1 MAVTE
6 PEDAMAE
13 GDTTQSSGDPSEDA
27 VAALRRS
34 QGEAYEQ
41 EDFGACFAAEERL
54 AIADPAYRRSYAHFM
69 HTVLHALARRVT
81 DVRFLQVG
89 GMDGKRFDPVY
100 AFVKHYRWSGVIL
113 EPLPDLFAALAAN
126 YADAPQV
133 RLLNAALMEC
143 DGRREM
149 TRVSR
154 AASRSGVVPDWA
166 EGLGSFHPERNALG
180 GVGVDADLHAAL
192 LRNAV
197 QEAVSCL
204 TLRSVAE
211 RCGLRRI
218 DLLQV
223 DAEGCELDV
232 MRQVISA
239 GYLPRVVQLEH
250 WALPDG
256 ERDSLHVMLRDAGY
270 RVRLSEADLL
280 AIDGAWSARLGGGD

>member
-1 MAVTE
+1 MAAANTTGGEVAE
-6 PEDAMAE
+6 PTLEA
-13 GDTTQSSGDPSEDA
+13 A
-27 VAALRRS
+27 VLRRA
-34 QGEAYEQ
+34 QAAAYQQ
-41 EDFGACFAAEERL
+41 EDFSACFAAGEHL
-54 AIADPAYRRSYAHFM
+54 AIADPAYGQSYAHFM
-69 HTVLHALARRVT
+69 HTVLHTLARTVV

-113 EPLPDLFAALAAN
+113 EPLPDLFAALAGN

-133 RLLNAALMEC
+133 TLLNAALMQTDC
-143 DGRREM
+143 TREM

-154 AASRSGVVPDWA
+154 AASQSGAVPDWA

-192 LRNAV
+192 MQHSV

-204 TLRSVAE
+204 TLASVAE
-211 RCGLRRI
+211 QCGLKLI

-232 MRQVISA
+232 LRQVFGE
-239 GYLPRVVQLEH
+239 GYAPRVVQLEH
-250 WALPDG
+250 WALPAG
-256 ERDSLHVMLRDAGY
+256 ERDAVEAMLRDAGY
-270 RVRLSEADLL
+270 YLYVGEADLL
-280 AIDGAWSARLGGGD
+280 AIDGVWSAHVDVDAYRHLAR